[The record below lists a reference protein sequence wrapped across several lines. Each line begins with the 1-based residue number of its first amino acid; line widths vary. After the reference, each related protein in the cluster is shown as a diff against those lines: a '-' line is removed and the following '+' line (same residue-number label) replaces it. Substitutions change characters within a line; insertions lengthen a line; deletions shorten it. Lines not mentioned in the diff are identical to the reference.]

1 MTDSLLGVIQKLQTR
16 INELAQRTP
25 SAPIWA
31 VVASV
36 SPLLVTPET
45 QSEPIPAAAKNG
57 AGNLKVGAKVLM
69 QRYGSQIYVWGPH
82 ADPDPPELP
91 LGQVVR
97 ITSLDVP
104 NSNNWQDI
112 GDWQDIGGGSSSEPL
127 GRKGGMGFNSGVFTV
142 PIRGIYTVNGRISFA
157 ANAAGTRQLGLKVNG
172 AVTQYMDVRDAVTGN
187 NGTNKETALVLPTHD
202 LLLEPGSTLQLVM
215 FQNSGVTLAA
225 NSMIFTVRYVQAP

>member
-82 ADPDPPELP
+82 VDPDPPELP
-91 LGQVVR
+91 LGQAVR
-97 ITSLDVP
+97 TTSLDVP

-112 GDWQDIGGGSSSEPL
+112 GGGYNSEPL
-127 GRKGGMGFNSGVFTV
+127 GRKGGMGFNSGAFTV

-172 AVTQYMDVRDAVTGN
+172 AVTQYTDVRDAVTGN

-202 LLLEPGSTLQLVM
+202 LLLEHGATLQLTM
-215 FQNSGVTLAA
+215 FQNSGITLEA
-225 NSMIFTVRYVQAP
+225 NSIIFTVRYVQAS